1 MELRN
6 RLGEVL
12 EGSDKRLLERANCG
26 DDITLY
32 EESSVFSCFVAFA
45 NYAVSADRLASGG
58 AAA

>member
-1 MELRN
+1 MELLLRRN

-32 EESSVFSCFVAFA
+32 EESSVFSLFCCI
-45 NYAVSADRLASGG
+45 RQLRRERRPP
-58 AAA
+58 